1 MANELQAFAA
11 TGATLYALL
20 LDGVGRAWNG
30 TTFVTIAGGSWPT
43 YDISMTEAA
52 GGIYLASMPSVAAGT
67 YLFVIYQQA
76 GAAPAITDTQRDT
89 GEIAWNGSAV
99 AAPAG
104 TGYASTTQM
113 RAYLSQVPA
122 GVAVD
127 ALLQECLDRA
137 SAAIDNELG
146 FSFGGYASTATARA
160 FSSRGGMLLHMPFYE
175 SGSLTALALT
185 YADSGR
191 PETPVQ
197 SAISLPAAITFSDYQ
212 AEADNHTY
220 LWRPTGWPAGRYSAE
235 AKWGYGSA
243 PASIVQ
249 VVLELAINLWLAK
262 DGGQF
267 SDVVGI
273 EGGGAVGYNRAWT
286 NRQRMILAATR
297 LNYGDVG
304 FA

>member
-30 TTFVTIAGGSWPT
+30 TTFVTIAGGNWTT
-43 YDISMTEAA
+43 YDIGMTEAA

-67 YLFVIYQQA
+67 YQFVIFQQA

-89 GEIAWNGSAV
+89 GDIAWNGSAV

-137 SAAIDNELG
+137 SAAVDGELG
-146 FSFGGYASTATARA
+146 FSFAGYASTAGART
-160 FSSRGGMLLHMPFYE
+160 FSSRGGRLLHLPYHE
-175 SGSLTALALT
+175 SGSLTALSLT
-185 YADSGR
+185 YEESGR

-197 SAISLPAAITFSDYQ
+197 VDVTLPTAIAFSVYT
-212 AEADNHTY
+212 AEADDHTY
-220 LWRPTGWPAGRYSAE
+220 LWRATGWPSGRYSGT

-243 PASIVQ
+243 PADIVQ
-249 VVLELAINLWLAK
+249 VTLELAINLWLAK

-297 LNYGDVG
+297 LRYGDVG